1 MNIKNTMK
9 IVFGVIALG
18 IVISVVMVL
27 QLNRLLQKVDEE
39 AKTRYLSY
47 QAADELRQS
56 SDDLTRLGRTYVLTA
71 DDTYEKMYMDILSIR
86 NGEKPRPQNYHS
98 IYWDLVLNYGQ
109 KPKPDGEKV
118 SLKSR
123 MKKLGFT
130 QSEFKLLQQ
139 AQQNSDALVKME
151 VKAMNAVKGL
161 YPDDSGNYSQ
171 RGEPDLAMAAK
182 MLHSKE
188 YHREKAKIM
197 TPIND
202 FFKELEARTSRQFE
216 TAAQEV
222 RTIVLIGNIS
232 LIIVFIISIIG
243 YIIVNRRVVKPI
255 DQMAGLLQHVDN
267 HSDLTLRVDEKS
279 HNELGIIGS
288 SINKVLD
295 SYAKTINKINQVN
308 STISSIS
315 QSIQSITKKNI
326 DMAGEQSQE
335 VKMAATA
342 MEEMTAALSN
352 VVKSTNTAEQYAGS
366 AEKEASTSKLVF
378 EKTTNEFTQLEGEFT
393 TTSQIIQQLAE
404 KSNNVG
410 NVLDVIKAIAE
421 QTNLLALNAAIE
433 AARAGEQGRGFA
445 VVADEVRSLAQ
456 RTQDSTG
463 EIESIVL
470 TLQEKAKESTE
481 TIHSSTEKMQSTR
494 SNMGIANEALSTIQ
508 GSVIEIH
515 KLNMSIVTATKG
527 QLAVSDEIV
536 GNLANIKNLS
546 SNMNEVI
553 NQLEPF
559 VADLQNNVSDLNQV
573 VSHIQ
578 TDQATLFQTNKLQ

>member
-171 RGEPDLAMAAK
+171 RGEPDLSMAAK

-326 DMAGEQSQE
+326 DMAGEQIQE